1 MRPAYLMNAAPGVAV
16 LGVTGERME
25 ARSFTIVGKG
35 TDDSREDFACP
46 GLDHAA
52 AYPIELVFTEED
64 GSVNIHMVD
73 AMFRMKM
80 FFEDA
85 GMMSFARN
93 MGMPGS
99 IADEIKSMVEA
110 ALF

>member
-1 MRPAYLMNAAPGVAV
+1 MTPAPGMSV

-25 ARSFTIVGKG
+25 ARSFAIVGRGGDK
-35 TDDSREDFACP
+35 SRSDFACP

-52 AYPIELVFTEED
+52 AYPIEIVFTEKD
-64 GSVNIHMVD
+64 GAVEIHMVD

-85 GMMSFARN
+85 GKLKFARN

-99 IADEIKSMVEA
+99 IADEIRDLIRAS
-110 ALF
+110 LF